1 MTELFPSIVPDDD
14 TYSATELNGW
24 DYPVIRAVI
33 SAHNTDDVNGKSTK
47 LEMAAWLSGRYD
59 TDTLDRMQ
67 AKAQELAP
75 KDEADYSEI
84 LEEAEGLGPWQ

>member
-1 MTELFPSIVPDDD
+1 MTELFPSIVPDDS
-14 TYSATELNGW
+14 TYSATELNEW

-33 SAHNTDDVNGKSTK
+33 AAHDTDDVNGKSTK
-47 LEMAAWLSGRYD
+47 LEMAAWLSGRYSKE
-59 TDTLDRMQ
+59 TLDRMQ

-75 KDEADYSEI
+75 KDDADYSEI

>member
-14 TYSATELNGW
+14 TYSAVELNEW

-33 SAHNTDDVNGKSTK
+33 AAHDTDAVNGKSTK

-59 TDTLDRMQ
+59 TETLDRMRD
-67 AKAQELAP
+67 KAQELAP
-75 KDEADYSEI
+75 KDDADYSEI